1 MALVPGLTGEASLV
15 VMEADTASAVGS
27 GGLPVLATPRM
38 LALMEQAAFQ
48 AVQPHLAAGETTVGT
63 GVQIQHLAAT
73 PLGMRVTA
81 RAQLEAVEG
90 RKLRFHVEAADEQGL
105 IGTGTHERF
114 VVQTERF
121 LAKAEA
127 RRGAGA

>member
-15 VMEADTASAVGS
+15 VVEADTAQAVGS
-27 GGLPVLATPRM
+27 GGLAVLATPRM

-63 GVQIQHLAAT
+63 GVEIQHVAAT

-81 RAQLEAVEG
+81 RARLEAVNG
-90 RKLRFHVEAADEQGL
+90 RKLRFHVEASDEQGL
-105 IGTGTHERF
+105 IGMGTHERF
-114 VVQTERF
+114 VVQAGRF

-127 RRGAGA
+127 RRG